1 MTTTISVTAA
11 GQLVLP
17 KKFCQRKKIKPGT
30 SVRVTE
36 VGDGFY
42 VTPVPEPSERELA
55 SVLAAAGSLMRP
67 QTDEEGEMVQAVV
80 AGYRAE
86 KRRGSK

>member
-1 MTTTISVTAA
+1 M
-11 GQLVLP
+11 LP

-30 SVRVTE
+30 AVRVTE

-55 SVLAAAGSLMRP
+55 SVLAAAGSLLRS
-67 QTDEEGEMVQAVV
+67 QTGAEEEMVQGIIS
-80 AGYRAE
+80 GYRAD
-86 KRRGSK
+86 KRRGPK